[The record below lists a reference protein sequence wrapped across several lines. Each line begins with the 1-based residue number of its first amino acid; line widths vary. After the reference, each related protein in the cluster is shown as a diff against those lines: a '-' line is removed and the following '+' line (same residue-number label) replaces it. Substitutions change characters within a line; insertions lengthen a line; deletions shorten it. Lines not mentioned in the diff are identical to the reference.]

1 MAPTGL
7 KYTIQLISN
16 VMKTSLRVE
25 IHKTRESE
33 MYEVQVV
40 DPAQIRLALSEQESR
55 LAQEFP
61 ASTLAKKL
69 DVLIAVNDQNQVPST
84 FQVVLVCEVNI
95 NGQASI

>member
-1 MAPTGL
+1 
-7 KYTIQLISN
+7 
-16 VMKTSLRVE
+16 MKTSLRAE
-25 IHKTRESE
+25 IHKTGETE
-33 MYEVQVV
+33 IYEAQVV
-40 DPAQIRLALSEQESR
+40 GPAQIRLASSEKESR

-95 NGQASI
+95 NGQTSI